1 MIRGRW
7 ALVVALTAATAF
19 TVAPPAAAAAAPPW
33 KAAETLRRQ
42 LFDAQAQLILGS
54 PDSAAAAVRR
64 ARREYGGQAA
74 GVRAALRDAEHAAAR
89 GDEVAL
95 AAARG
100 AARAA
105 VFREAFTA
113 ALEATARG
121 DVQEAQAWLLV
132 REFRTATR
140 FTRPGA
146 DATQALTR
154 LAAGTLPAAEAR
166 QAVGKDLL
174 DAYQARLRELLDDVA
189 AGQERDL
196 PVRRAEAAAQAEGYF
211 AILAARYAEDRG
223 APAVARARAAFAT
236 LSEAAVA
243 GRDLTAARERAA
255 ATLNGFTAAP
265 LTGAEAAR
273 RAQQLLRFLALVPVE
288 YERGVSDGRVTKDFE
303 IQEAVA
309 FHGGA
314 RAALADLQDQLAKR
328 DAERTGAGAAD
339 LERLGAIVDQATR
352 TPDDVAG
359 ADEVEALAARV
370 EASLTAPMPKAWT
383 EPSEESD
390 YDLIALTLDRME
402 AAVGAGEHR
411 QAEQARLE
419 AYAFFEFGPERRL
432 QAFDSGLALEVEGL
446 IWFGASGQPGLAR
459 LIAEKAPRREVR
471 ENRLALDAKLADS
484 AATLGDSASR
494 ATVVT
499 NAAIIVFREGLE
511 AVLILAAIT
520 ASFVGARRGLRRP
533 VLVGAGLGLLAS
545 AVTWALAQTLLRSL
559 DQYGEKLEAV
569 VGLIAVGVL
578 LLITNWFFHR
588 VYWSEW
594 IAKFHRRRRALER
607 IDRGGLLGFLSAQAV
622 GLAIL
627 GLTSVYR
634 EGFETVLFLQSLQL
648 SAGTVAVL
656 EGAGLGLAMTLAV
669 AVATFALQR
678 KLPYKRMLV
687 YTGVMI
693 GFVLVV
699 MVGQTARTMQGTG
712 WLPITSLDSELP
724 YWLGLWFGVYPTWET
739 IGAQLGS
746 ALFVIG
752 SFFLAKELK
761 VRRPQRRARVARPA
775 APISDRP

>member
-1 MIRGRW
+1 VIRCRW
-7 ALVVALTAATAF
+7 LVVALAAATAF
-19 TVAPPAAAAAAPPW
+19 TVAPPAAAAGEPPW

-64 ARREYGGQAA
+64 ARREYGGEAA
-74 GVRAALRDAEHAAAR
+74 GVRAALRDAERAAAR
-89 GDEVAL
+89 GDEVAV

-223 APAVARARAAFAT
+223 APAAARARAAFAT

-243 GRDLTAARERAA
+243 GRDVTVARERAA

-309 FHGGA
+309 FQGGA
-314 RAALADLQDQLAKR
+314 RAALADLQDQIAKR
-328 DAERTGAGAAD
+328 DAERTAAGAAD
-339 LERLGAIVDQATR
+339 LERLGAVVNQATR
-352 TPDDVAG
+352 TPDAVAG

-432 QAFDSGLALEVEGL
+432 QAFDSALALEVEGL

-459 LIAEKAPRREVR
+459 LIAAKAPRREVR

-559 DQYGEKLEAV
+559 DQYGEKLR
-569 VGLIAVGVL
+569 G
-578 LLITNWFFHR
+578 
-588 VYWSEW
+588 
-594 IAKFHRRRRALER
+594 RRRPDRGRGAPAHHQLVLPPRLLER
-607 IDRGGLLGFLSAQAV
+607 VDRQVPPAAPR
-622 GLAIL
+622 A
-627 GLTSVYR
+627 R
-634 EGFETVLFLQSLQL
+634 ED
-648 SAGTVAVL
+648 
-656 EGAGLGLAMTLAV
+656 
-669 AVATFALQR
+669 R
-678 KLPYKRMLV
+678 P
-687 YTGVMI
+687 
-693 GFVLVV
+693 
-699 MVGQTARTMQGTG
+699 
-712 WLPITSLDSELP
+712 
-724 YWLGLWFGVYPTWET
+724 
-739 IGAQLGS
+739 
-746 ALFVIG
+746 
-752 SFFLAKELK
+752 
-761 VRRPQRRARVARPA
+761 RRPARLPECSGRRARDPRPHQRLPRGVRNRALPPFAAALGRDGGRARGRRARPGHDARCRGRHVRAPAQASLQADARLHRRDDRLRARRHGRADRAHHAGYGLA
-775 APISDRP
+775 ADHEPRLRAAVLARPLVRGLSHVGDDRRPARLGPVRDRLVLPRQGAEGQAAATPCAGGPPGRPDL